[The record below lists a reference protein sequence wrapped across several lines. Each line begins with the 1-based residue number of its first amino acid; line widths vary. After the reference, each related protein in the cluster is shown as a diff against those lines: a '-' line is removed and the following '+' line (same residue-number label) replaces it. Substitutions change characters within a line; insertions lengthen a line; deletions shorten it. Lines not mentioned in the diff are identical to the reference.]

1 MGRERQ
7 ELFRESNTK
16 TKEKIIVLAFEGND
30 TEDLYF
36 SALRDHERYN
46 DELIYLHI
54 LRRPKGDTNSS
65 PKHVFNKL
73 KREAKDEFNFE
84 AADELW
90 MIIDTDRWR
99 DISEIVQECKEQGN
113 MFAAVSNP
121 NFELWLLLHVRDVSG
136 FTAREMDD
144 VLKNRKSRAAGKRT
158 HVEKLLLEV
167 LGSYNKSNIQPDRF
181 LLHIDDAIARARA
194 LDEAGEVYPSV
205 VGSHVYKVV
214 EKLIV

>member
-36 SALRDHERYN
+36 SALKDYERYN

-54 LRRPKGDTNSS
+54 LRRPKNDTKSS
-65 PKHVFNKL
+65 PRHVFNKL
-73 KREAKDEFNFE
+73 KKEAKDVYNFD
-84 AADELW
+84 AIDELW

-99 DISEIVQECKEQGN
+99 NIAEIVQECQNQGN

-121 NFELWLLLHVRDVSG
+121 NFELWLLLHVQDISA
-136 FTAREMDD
+136 FTPGELDK
-144 VLKNRKSRAAGKRT
+144 VLKNKKTSAKGGRT
-158 HVEKLLLEV
+158 HVEKLLVEV
-167 LGSYNKSNIQPDRF
+167 LGSYNKSNILPERF
-181 LLHIDDAIARARA
+181 LPHIDDAIARARA
-194 LDEAGEVYPSV
+194 LDAVAEVYPSV
-205 VGSHVYKVV
+205 VGSHVYKIV
-214 EKLIV
+214 EKLIL